1 MEDEKFQTLHELIEQ
16 RDRSTGAAWVA
27 WDLIDEL
34 VTEVY
39 GTTLNE
45 VLNAYEKAA

>member
-16 RDRSTGAAWVA
+16 RDRSTSDAWAA

>member
-1 MEDEKFQTLHELIEQ
+1 MEDDKIQTLHELIEQ
-16 RDRSTGAAWVA
+16 RDRTTGAAWAA

>member
-1 MEDEKFQTLHELIEQ
+1 MEDDKIQTLHELIEQ
-16 RDRSTGAAWVA
+16 RDRSTGAAWAA

-34 VTEVY
+34 VTEMY